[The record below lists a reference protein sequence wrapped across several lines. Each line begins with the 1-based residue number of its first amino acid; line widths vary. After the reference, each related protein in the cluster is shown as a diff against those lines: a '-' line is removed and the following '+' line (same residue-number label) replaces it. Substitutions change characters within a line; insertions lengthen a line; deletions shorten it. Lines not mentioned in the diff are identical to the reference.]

1 MPVEGID
8 ISPLQSVLR
17 EKQSIFQHNKIGALK
32 LSGIT
37 EQLARQLWSTIKD
50 AESHSVAKIVKSHCK
65 VVVDW
70 AMQNNN
76 SCVYGQVCGVSIY
89 GR

>member
-37 EQLARQLWSTIKD
+37 EQLARHL
-50 AESHSVAKIVKSHCK
+50 
-65 VVVDW
+65 
-70 AMQNNN
+70 
-76 SCVYGQVCGVSIY
+76 
-89 GR
+89 

>member
-1 MPVEGID
+1 LQSENQTIKQTSGTGWKNMPVEGID

-37 EQLARQLWSTIKD
+37 EQLARHL
-50 AESHSVAKIVKSHCK
+50 
-65 VVVDW
+65 
-70 AMQNNN
+70 
-76 SCVYGQVCGVSIY
+76 
-89 GR
+89 